1 MEGAAI
7 EIIKQIFKNEFVDA
21 IEAELYENDI
31 ENFSCDSIGNIIT
44 DTINSKYDF
53 SKWIKQIENIK
64 ILDCYPFRYQED
76 GFYVNGDDVFDC
88 ICSCNDSDCKF
99 YKRLLKYDD

>member
-1 MEGAAI
+1 MFREMEGAAI

-44 DTINSKYDF
+44 DTINSKY
-53 SKWIKQIENIK
+53 Q
-64 ILDCYPFRYQED
+64 
-76 GFYVNGDDVFDC
+76 
-88 ICSCNDSDCKF
+88 
-99 YKRLLKYDD
+99 